1 MGDEE
6 LTLRQE
12 ILDVLEQG
20 EWGFEELRD
29 YLELTVK
36 RLEDDLRHV
45 EHTARAQGKRL
56 RLTPSKCPECGFE
69 LRIKPGRFSTPSRCP
84 NCRNE
89 RLMPMRLR
97 VE

>member
-1 MGDEE
+1 MSTQEQ
-6 LTLRQE
+6 TLRQE
-12 ILDVLEQG
+12 ILDLLEKA
-20 EWGFEELRD
+20 EWGFEELRE

-56 RLTPSKCPECGFE
+56 RATPAKCPDCGFE

-84 NCRNE
+84 DCRNE

-97 VE
+97 VK